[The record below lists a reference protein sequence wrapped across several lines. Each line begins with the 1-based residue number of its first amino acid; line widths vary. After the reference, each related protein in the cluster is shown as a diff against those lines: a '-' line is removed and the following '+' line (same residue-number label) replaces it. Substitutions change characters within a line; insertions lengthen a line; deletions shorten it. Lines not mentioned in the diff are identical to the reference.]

1 LSRKPGKVQRKAFK
15 GDVLPD
21 NGANGAHGAQKHEAD
36 RVRGPARKIMAFN
49 PFFVESGGVL
59 SVSLGTIHCGAA
71 QL

>member
-1 LSRKPGKVQRKAFK
+1 VK
-15 GDVLPD
+15 
-21 NGANGAHGAQKHEAD
+21 
-36 RVRGPARKIMAFN
+36 VRGAARKTMAFN